1 MLGEEVFDD
10 TNPDEARD
18 IGSKRFASMSL
29 FDAPLF
35 VPPDPLWAASIRDEV
50 KRQLAT
56 CGDVEILVFS
66 YVELLK
72 QAKAFVDFWEN
83 NVGPTE
89 DWPISVL
96 GESDEVEACLARRL
110 EKLKIAVNF
119 IEDSHCS

>member
-1 MLGEEVFDD
+1 MLGEEIFDN

-29 FDAPLF
+29 FDAPVFL
-35 VPPDPLWAASIRDEV
+35 PPDPTWSASIVDEV

-56 CGDVEILVFS
+56 CGDVERLVFS

-72 QAKAFVDFWEN
+72 QATVFVDFWEN

-96 GESDEVEACLARRL
+96 GESEEVEA
-110 EKLKIAVNF
+110 
-119 IEDSHCS
+119 